1 VAVEVT
7 AVRDLELVDPARWPR
22 ALEILTTRPR
32 LRAALVKP
40 TRGRLPDGSIAD
52 VPSYTSWWLRTH
64 PVLGGRKPADLR
76 TTDADP
82 LLDGL
87 YDDVAGLSAALPA
100 SAGSG
105 VARLLADPAIT
116 RALGIRASL
125 GDLLVE
131 PGGPDDLLDRLAD
144 PARPVTRQQLR
155 SIWMALAVA
164 STTADPPARIRAI
177 HGGEVVVA
185 DADDVLVLDS
195 PDLYPLVAG
204 RPLVLAPYDLALVLS
219 ELLDVAVASEQAD
232 GRVETAAERRPV
244 PGLVHAVLPDAPES
258 YLAHDKLVVD
268 GVPVPWRCADGEVHA
283 ATPAGLACGLAW
295 AAGQWHARHLLTTLL
310 SSQDESARLL
320 AEADLDPV

>member
-1 VAVEVT
+1 VK
-7 AVRDLELVDPARWPR
+7 PARV
-22 ALEILTTRPR
+22 R
-32 LRAALVKP
+32 LA
-40 TRGRLPDGSIAD
+40 DGSVTD

-64 PVLGGRKPADLR
+64 PVLGGRRPADLR
-76 TTDADP
+76 TPDADP

-87 YDDVAGLSAALPA
+87 YDDAAGLAGAELAGTELAGTELAGTETA
-100 SAGSG
+100 SAGAG
-105 VARLLADPAIT
+105 VARLLADPVVT
-116 RALGIRASL
+116 RTLGVRASL
-125 GDLLVE
+125 SDLLAE

-155 SIWMALAVA
+155 SLWIALAAA
-164 STTADPPARIRAI
+164 STSASATATPHATPPARIRAI
-177 HGGEVVVA
+177 HGGQVVVA

-195 PDLYPLVAG
+195 PDLYPLVAS

-219 ELLDVAVASEQAD
+219 ELLDVPVASEQAD
-232 GRVETAAERRPV
+232 GHVETAPERRPV
-244 PGLVHAVLPDAPES
+244 PGLVHAVLPDAPQS

-320 AEADLDPV
+320 AEADLDPM